1 MSANERIVGNHSQE
15 TPDGG
20 VVGACCV
27 IGHEATGCDLS
38 YPNGSTGRTL
48 SDRALE
54 LVDGPRQDSYAPP
67 EVNLGRIGAMWAAI
81 LGLPE
86 AVPGWKVALMM
97 SALKIARAAHNP
109 NDEALVDA
117 TGYLEIVERLRP

>member
-1 MSANERIVGNHSQE
+1 
-15 TPDGG
+15 
-20 VVGACCV
+20 
-27 IGHEATGCDLS
+27 
-38 YPNGSTGRTL
+38 
-48 SDRALE
+48 
-54 LVDGPRQDSYAPP
+54 
-67 EVNLGRIGAMWAAI
+67 MWAAI